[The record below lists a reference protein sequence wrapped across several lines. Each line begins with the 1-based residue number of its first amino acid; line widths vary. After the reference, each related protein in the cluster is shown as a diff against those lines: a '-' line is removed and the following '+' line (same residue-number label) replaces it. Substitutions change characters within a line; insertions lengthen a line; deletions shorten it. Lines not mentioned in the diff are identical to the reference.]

1 MVALMAARTI
11 RQLREDVT
19 TRLLTLTGWKE
30 SRVAPDNFGRD
41 ADSLA
46 HKCFSVAPTE
56 TTDLRQYRGRPAEGT
71 LVETALEVR
80 YSWRLA
86 PKSMSDTY
94 DDALDGEQA
103 LVNKLMAYD
112 ATWPMSYKFQLVT
125 TTRTTN
131 DAGEWVTGVISFRV
145 VHTLPLQ

>member
-1 MVALMAARTI
+1 MASKTV

-19 TRLLTLTGWKE
+19 MRLLQLTGWKE

-41 ADSLA
+41 ADSIA
-46 HKCFSVAPTE
+46 HKAFAVHPTQTE
-56 TTDLRQYRGRPAEGT
+56 DLRAYRGRPAEGI
-71 LVETALEVR
+71 LVETTLDVR

-86 PKSMSDTY
+86 PKGMSDSY

-103 LVNKLMAYD
+103 VVNKLMVYD
-112 ATWPMSYKFQLVT
+112 ATWPSSYKVQVV
-125 TTRTTN
+125 RTSRETN
-131 DAGEWVTGVISFRV
+131 TIGEWVVGVVTFRI

>member
-1 MVALMAARTI
+1 MAARTV

-19 TRLLTLTGWKE
+19 ARILTLSGWKE

-46 HKCFSVAPTE
+46 HKCFAVHPT
-56 TTDLRQYRGRPAEGT
+56 TTEDQRLYRGRPAEGT

-86 PKSMSDTY
+86 PKAMSDSY

-103 LVNKLMAYD
+103 IVNVLMAYD
-112 ATWPMSYKFQLVT
+112 TTWPLSYKFTLVSV
-125 TTRTTN
+125 TRETN
-131 DAGEWVTGVISFRV
+131 EAGEWVTGVVAFRV
-145 VHTLPLQ
+145 VQTLPLQ

>member
-1 MVALMAARTI
+1 MAARTI

-19 TRLLTLTGWKE
+19 ARILTLPGWKE

-46 HKCFSVAPTE
+46 HKCFVIHPSE
-56 TTDLRQYRGRPAEGT
+56 STDTRQYRGRPAEGT
-71 LVETALEVR
+71 LVETSLEVR

-86 PKSMSDTY
+86 PKDMSNSY

-103 LVNKLMAYD
+103 IINKLMAYD
-112 ATWPMSYKFQLVT
+112 ATWPLNYKIQLDT
-125 TTRTTN
+125 FSRETN
-131 DAGEWVTGVISFRV
+131 DIGEWVIGVVVFRV
-145 VHTLPLQ
+145 LMTLPLQ

>member
-1 MVALMAARTI
+1 MAARTV

-19 TRLLTLTGWKE
+19 ARILTLTGWKE

-41 ADSLA
+41 ADSIA
-46 HKCFSVAPTE
+46 HKAFAVHPT
-56 TTDLRQYRGRPAEGT
+56 TTEDTRQYRGKPAEGT

-86 PKSMSDTY
+86 PKDMSNSY

-103 LVNKLMAYD
+103 IVNKLMAYD
-112 ATWPMSYKFQLVT
+112 TSWPLNYKFQLVSAA
-125 TTRTTN
+125 RETN
-131 DAGEWVTGVISFRV
+131 DAGEWVIGVVAFRV
-145 VHTLPLQ
+145 VMTLPLQ

>member
-1 MVALMAARTI
+1 MASKSI

-19 TRLLTLTGWKE
+19 ARILTLTGWKE

-41 ADSLA
+41 ADSIA
-46 HKCFSVAPTE
+46 HKAFAVHPAE
-56 TTDLRQYRGRPAEGT
+56 TADMRAYRGRPAEGL
-71 LVETALEVR
+71 LVDTSLVVH
-80 YSWRLA
+80 YCWRLA

-112 ATWPMSYKFQLVT
+112 ATWPLSYKFQLIT